1 MHGQV
6 IWYVQATTFPE
17 IFKSVFKK
25 GKKKKLE
32 FKGTKN
38 KNKIMGSF
46 VDNNFE
52 AWDATE

>member
-1 MHGQV
+1 MAKLFDMFKQ
-6 IWYVQATTFPE
+6 QLFPKF
-17 IFKSVFKK
+17 FKSVFKK
-25 GKKKKLE
+25 EKKKLE

-52 AWDATE
+52 A